1 MSAKFTYAVDGVAYN
16 GTQIAQAIRYAKE
29 RGVLS
34 IITPNPDRTV
44 YEVDA
49 PPPVPNVGQTFVY
62 KGKTV
67 KNEAVTLHR
76 GEAGDD
82 YTDLEERVAI
92 IEQSYL
98 MRIEAIEIDAK
109 LEREYVR
116 RTFRSLEEWLTKL
129 HGRLTKIRIGV
140 GGLLFLYPGDW
151 ND

>member
-49 PPPVPNVGQTFVY
+49 PPPVPNVGQNFKYV
-62 KGKTV
+62 GKP
-67 KNEAVTLHR
+67 EASSEVRTKLGNIDLPR

-82 YTDLEERVAI
+82 YTDLKERAAI

-98 MRIEAIEIDAK
+98 MRIEAIEADAK

-116 RTFRSLEEWLTKL
+116 GTFRVLEE
-129 HGRLTKIRIGV
+129 RLTKFHNR
-140 GGLLFLYPGDW
+140 LAKF
-151 ND
+151 